1 MRDASKPL
9 TIPEIVAAARGVP
22 QSSTYRNMLIFEE
35 AGIIHRMPGPDDFAR
50 YELAEQ
56 LMGHHHHLV
65 CSRCGTVEDIVL
77 PPAAEEDLERVL
89 RRIARQRGFSLAS
102 HRLDLVGDCI
112 NCDERPA

>member
-1 MRDASKPL
+1 MNPQKCGGLPCVRGMRIRVKDVL
-9 TIPEIVAAARGVP
+9 
-22 QSSTYRNMLIFEE
+22 
-35 AGIIHRMPGPDDFAR
+35 
-50 YELAEQ
+50 EL
-56 LMGHHHHLV
+56 LGSGM
-65 CSRCGTVEDIVL
+65 TVEDIVL